1 MTRPVFL
8 QLPGLFCLTIPYVAP
23 VSYDKPP
30 AAHDLV
36 TEHCAAFPRRSTVPP
51 SIPQNTVPAAIAK

>member
-1 MTRPVFL
+1 MARPVFL

-36 TEHCAAFPRRSTVPP
+36 T